1 MTLFQRK
8 ILIFVNSSISETQ
21 YSLQL
26 QLLQILRE
34 ERRTCLAAAAAAA
47 AVIKAEDQRGGAPI
61 TATMI

>member
-34 ERRTCLAAAAAAA
+34 ERRTCLAAAAA
-47 AVIKAEDQRGGAPI
+47 VIKAPDQRGGAPI